1 MTKRATYGS
10 RKYLRGL
17 CHTFA
22 LALHQLFGY
31 QLAYLEDADRSMIN
45 DRSMDVYP
53 YIPHVFCIRDGYI
66 IDARGIRKAGTMIRE
81 SGKFPIK
88 NGQIHTT
95 DVRFLINSRH
105 FKEEYVPIT
114 QSDLV
119 NAKEFILKH
128 RRKYQIPVTRRGRP
142 PFIATGT
149 R

>member
-1 MTKRATYGS
+1 MKRATYGS
-10 RKYLRGL
+10 RKYLHGL

-31 QLAYLEDADRSMIN
+31 QLAYLEDLDRSLIN
-45 DRSMDVYP
+45 DRSMDIYP
-53 YIPHVFCIRDGYI
+53 YIPHVFCVKNGYI
-66 IDARGIRKAGTMIRE
+66 IDARGVRNAGTMIRE

-105 FKEEYVPIT
+105 FKEEYAPVK

-119 NAKEFILKH
+119 EAKEFILKH
-128 RRKYQIPVTRRGRP
+128 RRKYQVPSPKRRL
-142 PFIATGT
+142 PFVATGT